1 MQLQQRREP
10 SREAGFS
17 LLELSVALFITLIS
31 IAVLVPLCVRTLSM
45 QQLISTRELLVD
57 NLRLT
62 QELGQTAGTFGA
74 VRLAKYAPTYGT
86 YVGGR
91 QLSAVHFAPGVN
103 YVDGYL
109 QMPTGA
115 LTYDQLGN
123 CQVSGVIRL
132 TDGRTE
138 LDIDVYM
145 GVGLQALGS

>member
-1 MQLQQRREP
+1 MQRRRDET
-10 SREAGFS
+10 REAGFS
-17 LLELSVALFITLIS
+17 LLELSVAMFLTLIS
-31 IAVLVPLCVRTLSM
+31 LAVLLPICARALSV
-45 QQLISTRELLVD
+45 QQLVGTRELLVD

-62 QELGQTAGTFGA
+62 QELGQTSGTFGA

-91 QLSAVHFAPGVN
+91 QLSYVQFAPGVN

-109 QMPTGA
+109 QMTTGA